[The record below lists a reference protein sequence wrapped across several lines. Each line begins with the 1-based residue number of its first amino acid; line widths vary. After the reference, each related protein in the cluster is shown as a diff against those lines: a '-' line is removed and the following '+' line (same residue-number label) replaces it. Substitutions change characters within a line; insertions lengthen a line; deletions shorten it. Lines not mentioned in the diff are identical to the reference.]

1 MTRRQKDPLRE
12 LREEER
18 AELERI
24 SRARSEAAEAVIR
37 AKMLLAVAEGQSYTD
52 AARSVG
58 RRSGDAVSG
67 LVSRFNQEGMAALMP
82 RHGGGPEIIYGE
94 AERERIL
101 REFRRPPDREQD
113 GTATWSLSTLQ
124 RALRHAPDGLPKVS
138 TYTILQTLWEAGWTW
153 QADRT
158 WCQTGKAIRKRK
170 EGRVEVTDPDAEAKK
185 R

>member
-1 MTRRQKDPLRE
+1 MSRRQKDPLRE

-18 AELERI
+18 IELERI
-24 SRARSEAAEAVIR
+24 SRARSEPAEGVIR

-58 RRSGDAVSG
+58 RRSGEAVSK
-67 LVSRFNQEGMAALMP
+67 LVSRFNQEGLTTLIP
-82 RHGGGPEIIYGE
+82 RHGGGPAIVYGE
-94 AERERIL
+94 EERARIL
-101 REFRRPPDREQD
+101 QEFRRQPDREKD

-124 RALRHAPDGLPKVS
+124 QAWRGAPDGLPKVS
-138 TYTILQTLWEAGWTW
+138 TYTILQTLWEDGWTW

-170 EGRVEVTDPDAEAKK
+170 AGPVEVTDPDAEAKK
-185 R
+185 S

>member
-67 LVSRFNQEGMAALMP
+67 LVSRFNKEGMAALMP